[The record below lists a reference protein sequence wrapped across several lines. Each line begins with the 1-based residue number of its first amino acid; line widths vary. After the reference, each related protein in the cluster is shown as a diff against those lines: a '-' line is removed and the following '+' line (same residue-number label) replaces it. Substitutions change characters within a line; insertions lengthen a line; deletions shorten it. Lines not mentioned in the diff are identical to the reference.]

1 LEGRLGFRL
10 ITFLRCLV
18 APKIAARNL
27 DECRRL
33 FCERRLFSYSNRGAA
48 AEKIL
53 MDVDGDLWL
62 LLLSSRKESPLAR
75 NSVSE
80 QPALARSARSRARWH
95 LGMASIA
102 LALACAVCLCWVF
115 RRPLFQGNRG
125 VVDSGRV
132 FRSAQPTTEL
142 DRLIR
147 DYQLKSILNLRAGSQ
162 ADWWYEAEVSTAEAN
177 GLAFYDLPLSAS
189 RRPRRHELLKLIDV
203 FDDCP
208 YPLLIHCKSGAD
220 RTGLASAVYCLVRRR
235 EAPERARLA
244 FSAEFGHI
252 PYGGS
257 EHLHEPIDEYA
268 AWLKS
273 HQLPHAPERFRGWVK
288 NEYSDEDPST
298 DPPHLQPGARVRRAD
313 VSARVR

>member
-1 LEGRLGFRL
+1 MSPFAVRTVTL
-10 ITFLRCLV
+10 ISYY
-18 APKIAARNL
+18 N
-27 DECRRL
+27 
-33 FCERRLFSYSNRGAA
+33 CEAA

-53 MDVDGDLWL
+53 VDVDGDLWL
-62 LLLSSRKESPLAR
+62 FLLSSRKESPLVR

-80 QPALARSARSRARWH
+80 QPVLARSGLSRARWH
-95 LGMASIA
+95 LGMASII
-102 LALACAVCLCWVF
+102 LALACAVGLCWVF

-125 VVDSGRV
+125 IVDPGRV

-147 DYQLKSILNLRAGSQ
+147 DYQLNSILNLRAGSQ

-177 GLAFYDLPLSAS
+177 GLAFYDLPLSAT
-189 RRPRRHELLKLIDV
+189 RRPRRQELLKLIDV
-203 FDDCP
+203 FQDCP

-235 EAPERARLA
+235 EAPAHARLA

-273 HQLPHAPERFRGWVK
+273 HQLTHDPERFRGWVK
-288 NEYSDEDPST
+288 NEYRDEDPST
-298 DPPHLQPGARVRRAD
+298 DPPRLQPGARVRRAD